1 MEKRQNESE
10 TEFEK
15 ASERGETDREAMR
28 GRPGSH
34 LQVNVEKRQF
44 LERKKRASKSISGQI
59 TIKRNDK
66 SKKIPRMRN

>member
-28 GRPGSH
+28 EQPGSH

-44 LERKKRASKSISGQI
+44 LERKKEQAKASQVRS
-59 TIKRNDK
+59 
-66 SKKIPRMRN
+66 P